1 MNEGPE
7 LAPSIGRVEQ
17 PILAG
22 VPDASDQRG
31 EAHETIAF
39 VRPFIRSGLERW
51 SETRRSYRLIGVFS

>member
-1 MNEGPE
+1 M
-7 LAPSIGRVEQ
+7 GRVEQ

-39 VRPFIRSGLERW
+39 ERPLIRSGLERW